1 MGVRK
6 TVFGSSMEK
15 KYFRKLT
22 ETWAKDNHIY
32 HNLPFLNVFT
42 AKTDLVDDDLQI

>member
-1 MGVRK
+1 
-6 TVFGSSMEK
+6 MEK

-22 ETWAKDNHIY
+22 ETWAKDYHIY